1 MKIKDLDYETL
12 DLYCSTHECGNC
24 PLFKIFSKERHLS
37 CVGMLNSLKK
47 RPEGLMD
54 IDLE

>member
-12 DLYCSTHECGNC
+12 DLYCSTHECENC